1 MSELGMPTA
10 FSLSAEFPWFCNTP
24 VYISNM
30 FQVAKIKLDEE
41 GTEAAAVTVIEI
53 DGAAMPEEPK
63 RFHANRPF
71 LYIIS
76 EQSTGAIF
84 FIGQFTGG
92 VTADVRTGI
101 IGTKAEPRTDANN
114 LIYNLSGQRLTK
126 EPARGL
132 YIKNG
137 KVMIK

>member
-1 MSELGMPTA
+1 MLMKRYILLLT
-10 FSLSAEFPWFCNTP
+10 LSVC
-24 VYISNM
+24 
-30 FQVAKIKLDEE
+30 VAAAQAAAPKRPM
-41 GTEAAAVTVIEI
+41 GTEAAAVTVIE
-53 DGAAMPEEPK
+53 ATETAMPEEPK
-63 RFHANRPF
+63 RFHADRPF